1 MYKIIIADDHPITL
15 LGTEAFLKNLN
26 HHIVGCYPTGTSC
39 FNAIVSQLPD
49 LAVID
54 VSMPGMSGLE
64 VLKNVK
70 AKKLPTKIIL
80 LTMHHELSV
89 FYKAKEYQYDGYV
102 LKDNAQ
108 NELEQCIQTVMKN
121 GQFVSALLESTLLI
135 DDNPEGSEMLNLL
148 TQTEKKV
155 LELVAQH
162 KTNKDIGIYL
172 FITEKTVE
180 SHKRN
185 IVEKLNLPKGKN
197 ILLQWALKNLKT

>member
-15 LGTEAFLKNLN
+15 LGTEAFLKGLN

-39 FNAIVSQLPD
+39 LNAIISQLPD
-49 LAVID
+49 LAIID

-89 FYKAKEYQYDGYV
+89 YYKAKEYHCDGYV

-108 NELEQCIQTVMKN
+108 NELALCIDTVMKN
-121 GQFVSALLESTLLI
+121 EQYVSAMLEGTLLI
-135 DDNPEGSEMLNLL
+135 DNNPDGNELL
-148 TQTEKKV
+148 IQLTATEKKV

-162 KTNKDIGIYL
+162 KTNKEIGVYL

-185 IVEKLNLPKGKN
+185 MVEKLALPKGKN
-197 ILLQWALKNLKT
+197 VLLQWALKNLK

>member
-15 LGTEAFLKNLN
+15 LGTEAFLKGLK
-26 HHIVGCYPTGTSC
+26 HDIVGCYPTGTSC
-39 FNAIVSQLPD
+39 LNAIVSLQPN
-49 LAVID
+49 LAIID

-89 FYKAKEYQYDGYV
+89 YYKAKEFHCDGYV

-108 NELEQCIQTVMKN
+108 NELAMCIDTVMKN
-121 GQFVSALLESTLLI
+121 GQFVSSMLESTLFI
-135 DDNPEGSEMLNLL
+135 DNNPESNELL
-148 TQTEKKV
+148 TLLTATEKKV

-162 KTNKDIGIYL
+162 KTNKEIGVFL

-185 IVEKLNLPKGKN
+185 IVEKLALPKGKN
-197 ILLQWALKNLKT
+197 VLLQWALKNLQ